1 MGKTLY
7 NRMVYNKSYIG
18 RIGRIALVKNVLYKS
33 CFLLKGPFSGATFCK
48 KGFVKELPSVRVA

>member
-7 NRMVYNKSYIG
+7 NRMVYNKSY
-18 RIGRIALVKNVLYKS
+18 IGRIALVKNVLYKS

-48 KGFVKELPSVRVA
+48 KGFVKELPSVRLA